1 LELVPNPETNYK
13 EHIQGIVHFLKIT
26 PTLSKTMIG
35 EFLGVDKPLNKDCLM
50 EFIEQYD
57 LKGVEFV
64 IALKTILQGFRLPG
78 EG

>member
-1 LELVPNPETNYK
+1 MELVPNPDTNYR
-13 EHIQGIVHFLKIT
+13 EHVKGIVNFLKIT

-50 EFIEQYD
+50 EFIDQYD